1 MKGTLIINFHRKL
14 SSLISILGLFGTSRV
29 TEEQHKVKEGGDELF
44 RRLNEQKIALNHISY
59 VF

>member
-44 RRLNEQKIALNHISY
+44 R
-59 VF
+59 